1 MKIFPKRIPINWKSG
16 FETELANFLLMTI
29 ATTTL
34 LALMGSD
41 LLALS
46 LFSARHRLFS
56 QKGGTYF
63 SERQIEKNLCDL
75 SIQEFENLRRIDP
88 KIIYYAIFSPQGPD
102 LAAL

>member
-1 MKIFPKRIPINWKSG
+1 
-16 FETELANFLLMTI
+16 MTV

-63 SERQIEKNLCDL
+63 SEKQIEKNLCDL
-75 SIQEFENLRRIDP
+75 SIQEFENLLRIDL
-88 KIIYYAIFSPQGPD
+88 KFKYSAIFSPQGPD
-102 LAAL
+102 FAIL